1 MPDTSSDELPDST
14 ILESISE
21 NLSHLNKENHLQNNL
36 KCKVKKKKKRTKRRW
51 ISQPEYDSHSVL
63 LKSEI

>member
-1 MPDTSSDELPDST
+1 MPDTSSDELSDST

-36 KCKVKKKKKRTKRRW
+36 KCKVKKKKIEQKDVELVNQNMTVTLF
-51 ISQPEYDSHSVL
+51 S
-63 LKSEI
+63 

>member
-36 KCKVKKKKKRTKRRW
+36 KCKVKKKKKEQKDVELVNQNMTVTVF
-51 ISQPEYDSHSVL
+51 S
-63 LKSEI
+63 

>member
-1 MPDTSSDELPDST
+1 MPDTSSDELSDST

-36 KCKVKKKKKRTKRRW
+36 KCKVKKKNRTKRCW
-51 ISQPEYDSHSVL
+51 ISQPEYDSHTVL